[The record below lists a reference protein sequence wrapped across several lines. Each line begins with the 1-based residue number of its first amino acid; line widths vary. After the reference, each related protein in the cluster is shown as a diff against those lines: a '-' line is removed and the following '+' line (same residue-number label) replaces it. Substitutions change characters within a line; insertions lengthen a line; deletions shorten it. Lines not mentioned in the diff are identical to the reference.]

1 MILPFIQEIDNEIA
15 EQIEPQ
21 DKNMAG
27 NSVLSETSGKET
39 KVLDYSY
46 ENSFE
51 SKYLHFKEKIEKDR
65 LAWET
70 LAGRK

>member
-1 MILPFIQEIDNEIA
+1 MILPFIQEIDNIT
-15 EQIEPQ
+15 IEEYKPAVQ
-21 DKNMAG
+21 SSTVNNTITG
-27 NSVLSETSGKET
+27 NSKNESAVLNYT
-39 KVLDYSY
+39 Y

-51 SKYLHFKEKIEKDR
+51 SKYLHFKEKIERDR

>member
-15 EQIEPQ
+15 EQIKPQ
-21 DKNMAG
+21 DNNTAG
-27 NSVLSETSGKET
+27 YSVHSETSGKES